1 MKMLL
6 ITDSSDALIGMRL
19 AGVETVRVKNP
30 TSAAAEIKKVY
41 TNPEIGI
48 VFITASIEKMC
59 KDDIFR
65 LKQAGR
71 PLVAVISDSDG
82 SGQSANAVAEYIAD
96 AIGIKI

>member
-1 MKMLL
+1 MRIFL
-6 ITDSSDALIGMRL
+6 ISDNADTAVGMRL
-19 AGVETVRVKNP
+19 AGVDTVRVKNP
-30 TSAAAEIKKVY
+30 EAAQKAIKKVY
-41 TNPEIGI
+41 SDSEIGI

-59 KDDIFR
+59 KNEIFQ

-71 PLVAVISDSDG
+71 PLVAVIPDSDG

>member
-6 ITDSSDALIGMRL
+6 ITDSSDAVIGMRL
-19 AGVETVRVKNP
+19 AGVETVRVKDRD
-30 TSAAAEIKKVY
+30 SAAREIKKIYADVD
-41 TNPEIGI
+41 IGI

-59 KDDIFR
+59 KEDIFQ

-71 PLVAVISDSDG
+71 PLVAVIPDSDG
-82 SGQSANAVAEYIAD
+82 SGQSENAVAEYIAD

>member
-6 ITDSSDALIGMRL
+6 ITDSPDAIIGMRL
-19 AGVETVRVKNP
+19 AGVDTVRVKNP
-30 TSAAAEIKKVY
+30 EAAQKAIKNVY
-41 TNPEIGI
+41 SDSEIGI

-59 KDDIFR
+59 KNEIFQ

-71 PLVAVISDSDG
+71 PLVAVIPDSDG
-82 SGQSANAVAEYIAD
+82 SGQSANAIAEYIAD

>member
-6 ITDSSDALIGMRL
+6 ITDSPDAIIGMRL
-19 AGVETVRVKNP
+19 AGVDTVRVKNP
-30 TSAAAEIKKVY
+30 EAAQKAIKNVY
-41 TNPEIGI
+41 SDIGI

-59 KDDIFR
+59 KNDVFQ

-71 PLVAVISDSDG
+71 PLVAVIPDSDG

>member
-6 ITDSSDALIGMRL
+6 ITDSTDALIGMRL
-19 AGVETVRVKNP
+19 AGVETVRVKNRA
-30 TSAAAEIKKVY
+30 SACAETEKVY
-41 TNPEIGI
+41 SDPEIGI

-59 KDDIFR
+59 KEEIFK

-71 PLVAVISDSDG
+71 PLVAVIPDSDG